1 MLDVKMI
8 RNNFSEVNEKLAT
21 RGVKEDVLKRFLDLD
36 EQRRQLLVKTEE
48 LKKYRNDVS
57 NEIAKLKREKK

>member
-48 LKKYRNDVS
+48 LKNTVMMFQM
-57 NEIAKLKREKK
+57 KLQN